1 MPNCRKDRWASPES
15 FWQMAR
21 VLITPGPLR
30 SNTAQLQLP
39 PLLLLLP
46 LLLLPQY
53 TSNDILTH
61 FHRHGMADSGV
72 GRYGNFGGGE
82 KMREFWVWTRE
93 RVFGKP
99 GGDKRKGSR
108 ETTTPVKVC
117 GCMESVIT
125 GGYSFENSTVTSVRR
140 VLWFPQRLIPSY
152 LLVRSVSLFYIR
164 SHPLYLRLPS
174 IFCRCCKRAR

>member
-1 MPNCRKDRWASPES
+1 MGVTGELLTNGQSPYYSRSLAVKHSTTTTTTITTTTTTTTTTAVYKQRYTNPFSPSWHGWQWCWAVRK
-15 FWQMAR
+15 
-21 VLITPGPLR
+21 LR
-30 SNTAQLQLP
+30 
-39 PLLLLLP
+39 
-46 LLLLPQY
+46 
-53 TSNDILTH
+53 
-61 FHRHGMADSGV
+61 R
-72 GRYGNFGGGE
+72 GGE